1 MSHNYVVTAQK
12 PTAVNHC
19 VTGNFTSPT
28 DLNLIMA
35 KNNRL
40 EVFIVSPEGLQPV
53 KEIGIYGLISVMKLF
68 RPCDEEKN
76 LLFIVTQ
83 HYNAMI
89 LECVGRGESLE
100 IVTKVHGNVA
110 DRIGK
115 PAETGIIGIIDPE
128 SRCIALRLYDGI
140 LKIIPLEKESGELK
154 AYNIRLEELTVQD
167 IEFLYGCANPTVVL
181 IHQDAHGRHVKTHEI
196 SLKEKEFIRS
206 PWKQENVEPEA
217 AMIVPV
223 PAPLYGALIVGQES
237 ITYHNGSSYITVA
250 PPILKQSTMTCYGRV
265 DPNGCR
271 YLMGDMAGRLFMV
284 LLDGEEKEGAERDI
298 QVELLGECSIPE
310 CINYLDNGVVFVG
323 SRLGDSQLVQL
334 RVQPDENGSY
344 LTVLDSHTN
353 LAPIVDMV
361 VVDLERQGQGQLVTC
376 SGAFK
381 DGSLRVIRNGI
392 GIHELASIDLAGIKA
407 MWSLRVGAGGDG
419 DGDGDELFDNTLVIA
434 FVGETRVLSLVGD
447 EVEETEIAGLASDQ
461 QTFFCSNVQHSQIL
475 QVTASSA
482 RLLSDST
489 GRLLSEW
496 RPPGGR
502 NISVVTA
509 NTCQLACAV
518 GSDLFYLE
526 IESGEVVQKSMTT
539 LEHEVACI
547 DLTPSAGQQRAEL
560 AAVALWTDISART
573 LSLPALQPLCKECLG
588 GEIIPRSILL
598 AEFEGV
604 PYCLVA
610 MGDGS
615 LFYFHV
621 HLKSGLLTEKKK
633 VTLGTQPTVLR
644 AFRPHSTSSVFACSD
659 RPAVIYSSNYKL
671 VFSNVNLREVNHMCT
686 LNTRAYRNSLALATD
701 TTITIGV
708 VDDIQK
714 LHIRSVKLYESPRR
728 IAYQESTE
736 TFGVLSMRLDEQGSS
751 CLVAPRPS
759 ASTEAKTITQSSSSQ
774 LHRPSLQQLEQ
785 GQEVEVHSLLIIDQH
800 TFEVQHAHSFVPS
813 EYALSLISMKF
824 DNDPACYFVVGT
836 AYVNPEESEPKQ
848 GRIVV
853 FQYNDQKLNQVS
865 EKEIKGACYSLA
877 AFNGK
882 LLASINSTVRLFEWT
897 AEHEL
902 RLECSHFNNVVALYL
917 KTKGDFVLVGDLMRS
932 ITALQ
937 YKAME
942 GNFDE
947 MARDFNAKY
956 MTAVEIL
963 DDDTYLGAENSHNLF
978 VCQKD
983 SAATTDEE
991 RMQMQ
996 EVGRYHVGDMVNV
1009 FRHGSLVMQGV
1020 TESMA
1025 PTSGCVLFGTVQGSV
1040 GLVTQL
1046 EPEFYSFIS
1055 ELQHQLTRVIRPV
1068 GKIEHSAWRA
1078 YRCERK
1084 TEPCEGFIDGD
1095 LIESFLDLNRDQ
1107 MAEVVRDLMITDS
1120 SSQRRAATVDDI
1132 IKAVEELTRIH

>member
-19 VTGNFTSPT
+19 VTGNFTSSS

-53 KEIGIYGLISVMKLF
+53 KEIGIYGLIAVMKLF
-68 RPCDEEKN
+68 RPCDEEKD

-100 IVTKVHGNVA
+100 VVTKVHGNVA

-128 SRCIALRLYDGI
+128 ARCIALRLYDGI
-140 LKIIPLEKESGELK
+140 LKIIPLEKESSELK

-167 IEFLYGCANPTVVL
+167 IEFLYGCPNPTVIL
-181 IHQDAHGRHVKTHEI
+181 IHQDVHGRHVKTHEI

-217 AMIVPV
+217 AMIVPI
-223 PAPLYGALIVGQES
+223 PGPLYGALIVGQES
-237 ITYHNGSSYITVA
+237 ITYHNGSTYITVA
-250 PPILKQSTMTCYGRV
+250 PPIIKQSTMTCYGRV
-265 DPNGCR
+265 DPTGGR

-284 LLDGEEKEGAERDI
+284 LLEREERDGAERDI
-298 QVELLGECSIPE
+298 KVELLGECSIPE

-334 RVQPDENGSY
+334 RVTPDESSSY
-344 LTVLDSHTN
+344 LTVLDAHTN
-353 LAPIVDMV
+353 LAPILDMV

-407 MWSLRVGAGGDG
+407 MWSLRVGTSGD
-419 DGDGDELFDNTLVIA
+419 DDGDELFDNTLVIA
-434 FVGETRVLSLVGD
+434 FVGETRVLSLIGE
-447 EVEETEIAGLASDQ
+447 EVEETEISGLAGDQ
-461 QTFFCSNVQHSQIL
+461 QTFFCSNVDHGQIL
-475 QVTASSA
+475 QVTTTSA
-482 RLLSDST
+482 RLLSDKS
-489 GRLLSEW
+489 GALRSEW

-502 NISVVTA
+502 TISVVTA
-509 NTCQLACAV
+509 NAGQLACAV
-518 GSDLFYLE
+518 GSELFYLE
-526 IESGEVVQKSMTT
+526 IADGEVVLKSTAT

-547 DLTPSAGQQRAEL
+547 DLTPAGGRTRAHL
-560 AAVALWTDISART
+560 VAVALWTDISART
-573 LSLPALQPLCKECLG
+573 LSLPELRPLSKECLG

-621 HLKSGLLTEKKK
+621 HLETGMLTEKKK

-671 VFSNVNLREVNHMCT
+671 VFSNVNLREVGHMCT
-686 LNTRAYRNSLALATD
+686 LNTRAYRNSLALATE

-714 LHIRSVKLYESPRR
+714 LHIRSVKLFESPRR
-728 IAYQESTE
+728 IAYQEPTE
-736 TFGVLSMRLDEQGSS
+736 TFGVLSMRLDVQEANG
-751 CLVAPRPS
+751 LAALRPS
-759 ASTEAKTITQSSSSQ
+759 ASTGAKSVSQSSAAQ

-813 EYALSLISMKF
+813 EYALSLISTRF
-824 DNDPACYFVVGT
+824 DNDPAVYFVVGT

-853 FQYNDQKLNQVS
+853 FQFHDQKLTQIA

-897 AEHEL
+897 MEHEL
-902 RLECSHFNNVVALYL
+902 RLECSHFNNIVALYL

-996 EVGRYHVGDMVNV
+996 EMGRYHVGDMVNV

-1020 TESMA
+1020 TENMA

-1046 EPEFYSFIS
+1046 EPDFYAFIA
-1055 ELQHQLTRVIRPV
+1055 ELQQQLTRVIKPV
-1068 GKIEHSAWRA
+1068 GKIEHAAWRA
-1078 YRCERK
+1078 YRSERK

-1107 MAEVVRDLMITDS
+1107 MAEVVRDLMITDAS
-1120 SSQRRAATVDDI
+1120 GQRRPATVDDI